1 MKKIY
6 VKYFTGGGAFNDLV
20 KFVNENNI
28 PQTDIVSIT
37 QDGSNYTLFFYHL

>member
-1 MKKIY
+1 MKKLY
-6 VKYFTGGGAFNDLV
+6 VKYFYNTPAFNDLV

-37 QDGSNYTLFFYHL
+37 QDGSNYTLFFYHV